1 MDGGN
6 KVIGLWRG
14 RDTAH
19 AGSPAP
25 HLDAPSF
32 TSEELE
38 EAALTGRWRKP
49 LALGLCAVAALAW
62 LGLVAYSRITLWS
75 NTSPSLDEVIS
86 LIATMS
92 MPLALIAVLWMLAMR
107 SSRAESS
114 RFAQTA
120 YALRTESER
129 MDSVLAFVSARID
142 ASRRDLSEQ
151 GESLTS
157 LGEDTAKRINAVTV
171 ALRKEIET
179 ISGQTQALKGT
190 AAAARGDLAVLL
202 ANLPKTQVQMRQIA
216 ALLVE
221 SGTTAQDSAVAL
233 AEQVVALGA
242 NSVEA
247 QNLAQG
253 VTRELAT
260 QLEGVL
266 ATSNSLAGMIEEG
279 KTRLIAAGGE
289 SSEQLA
295 ARIRAIYDD
304 VDKITGSFAT
314 QDEASRSLVT
324 RISSDL
330 GDLESRFAAFDA
342 HGKERTVQLSS
353 ALSELQ
359 SHAESLHTSLVT
371 GDGTVSSLTGKTE
384 ALLAALDATAREIDE
399 TMPAAYGRLEASA
412 DKAMSVVGKAGPA
425 LIEIATASE
434 STLGHLTAAEAIVAR
449 QQASLASMNSDAG
462 SALAACREQADA
474 LATSI
479 ATATAELKAI
489 TEGASADLL
498 ESLIRARDTAR
509 QAADNARETFS
520 EVIPVAAASF
530 GEHSKQA
537 LGDALTAQVEA
548 QMSEI
553 AATTEKAVAA
563 AQKATDRL
571 MRQMLTI
578 SETSAA
584 LEARISEAKDEA
596 ERGDQSNFA
605 RRVAL
610 LIESLNSSAIDV
622 TKILSNDVTDTAWAS
637 YLRGDRGV
645 FARRAVKLLDA
656 SEAKEVAKHYSEDS
670 DFREQVN
677 RYIHDYESMLRN
689 VMATRDGNPLSVAL
703 LSADT
708 GKLYVA
714 LAQAIERL
722 RS

>member
-14 RDTAH
+14 RDSAH
-19 AGSPAP
+19 AGAPAP

-38 EAALTGRWRKP
+38 EAALSGRWRKP
-49 LALGLCAVAALAW
+49 VALGVCTIAAIAWLSVVGYARFLAW
-62 LGLVAYSRITLWS
+62 SSL
-75 NTSPSLDEVIS
+75 SPSIDDVVTFV
-86 LIATMS
+86 ATAS
-92 MPLALIAVLWMLAMR
+92 APLALIAMIWMLAMR

-120 YALRTESER
+120 FALRSESER

-151 GESLTS
+151 GDSLTN
-157 LGEDTAKRINAVTV
+157 LGNDTAKRLSSVSES
-171 ALRKEIET
+171 LRKEIEA

-202 ANLPKTQVQMRQIA
+202 SNLPKAQVQMRQIA
-216 ALLVE
+216 TSLVE
-221 SGTTAQDSAVAL
+221 AGTTAQDKAVAL
-233 AEQVVALGA
+233 AEQVAALG
-242 NSVEA
+242 SHS
-247 QNLAQG
+247 LDAQG
-253 VTRELAT
+253 VAETVARDLAK
-260 QLEGVL
+260 QLEEML
-266 ATSNSLAGMIEEG
+266 STSNALAGMIDEG
-279 KTRLIAAGGE
+279 QSRLLAAGGD
-289 SSEQLA
+289 STNQLA
-295 ARIRAIYDD
+295 QRIKDIGVD
-304 VDKITGSFAT
+304 VDRISSTFTT

-330 GDLESRFAAFDA
+330 GDLETRFAAFDA
-342 HGKERTVQLSS
+342 HGKERTAQLGSS
-353 ALSELQ
+353 LTELQ
-359 SHAESLHTSLVT
+359 SHAEALRASLVA
-371 GDGTVSSLTGKTE
+371 GDENVIGLTSKTD
-384 ALLAALDATAREIDE
+384 ALLAALDSAAREIDE
-399 TMPAAYGRLEASA
+399 TMPAAYVRLEASA
-412 DKAMSVVGKAGPA
+412 EKAMSVVGKAGPA
-425 LIEIATASE
+425 LSDIAAASE
-434 STLGHLTAAEAIVAR
+434 STLTHLTSAEAIVSR
-449 QQASLASMNSDAG
+449 QQASLVAMNGEASAT
-462 SALAACREQADA
+462 LAACKEQADA
-474 LATSI
+474 LASSI

-489 TEGASADLL
+489 TAGASADLL